1 MPGLLSNSHTVTK
14 LPAQDLERAR
24 AFYRDKL
31 GLEPVSECRLV
42 LFFPPQRK
50 GSPHQISSS
59 FTNLSQFPKSGVTS
73 FPCRTYPLCMPESP
87 FYKESGLKCKKSPE
101 QVKHENTR
109 VY

>member
-1 MPGLLSNSHTVTK
+1 MTNHHLRTYTNKETTMPGPLSNAHTVTK

-59 FTNLSQFPKSGVTS
+59 FTKFEPV
-73 FPCRTYPLCMPESP
+73 P
-87 FYKESGLKCKKSPE
+87 
-101 QVKHENTR
+101 
-109 VY
+109 